1 MQIAR
6 LLGRVGELIGPDL
19 VHETMEK
26 IFQIKQPLQT
36 TSDRQKSYANVRRKL
51 MKFQI
56 EIGVLL
62 KVSPWMRTI
71 RFGKREK

>member
-36 TSDRQKSYANVRRKL
+36 TSDRHKSYANVRRKL

-56 EIGVLL
+56 EIRVLL